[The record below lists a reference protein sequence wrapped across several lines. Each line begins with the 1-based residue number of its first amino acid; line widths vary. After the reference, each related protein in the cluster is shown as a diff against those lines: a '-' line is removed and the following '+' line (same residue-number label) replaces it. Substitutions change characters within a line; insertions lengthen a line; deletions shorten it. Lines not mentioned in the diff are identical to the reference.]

1 MGSACCVAAKDPN
14 LPNRTGGESLHRDVV
29 CSPSGSFQWDSRGR
43 FAGEIENPSYHTS
56 HVDSRNVSME
66 LKGSLSSERG
76 NLSDGGSIV
85 ENSVTPIF
93 LKSPVDEALVA
104 NLMTPTSDIV
114 IDIQFL
120 MLSPLCTLVPW
131 VVVSLFGIDFSL
143 FFLYVLIADLSMS
156 SNFSTVVKNPA
167 ESSIP
172 NLSFSIPSVFS
183 TPTADPLPNH
193 NYHHLPSSTPT
204 RWAHRSPAHPLL
216 RQISDSRIMDLKL
229 PDNSISEGRPSFVL
243 STCSNEMTAG
253 SICGSSDGWS
263 MRTFSELVASSQR
276 ERWSF
281 DSECFGSGR
290 HKISGS
296 SSRFS
301 YSPSMELQSCGAC
314 SKLLTERS
322 TWSNQKFISN
332 SDLSVVA
339 VLVCGHS
346 YHAECLEAMT
356 SEADRYDPACPI
368 CMVGDKHLSKLLSR
382 KGLRAESDIKAKNHK
397 ISRNRV
403 VDSYLDGG
411 FDVFDR
417 QKGIDLRGKVSK
429 MEPSSSARSS
439 FGKPFL
445 RRHFSLGSKWSRS
458 LSENDSAR
466 KKGFWARY
474 R

>member
-14 LPNRTGGESLHRDVV
+14 LPNRTGSESLRRDVV
-29 CSPSGSFQWDSRGR
+29 FSPSWSFQWDSRGR
-43 FAGEIENPSYHTS
+43 VAGEVENPSYHTS

-76 NLSDGGSIV
+76 NLSDGGSIM
-85 ENSVTPIF
+85 ENSVTPIS
-93 LKSPVDEALVA
+93 LKSPVDEELVA
-104 NLMTPTSDIV
+104 NLMTPS
-114 IDIQFL
+114 
-120 MLSPLCTLVPW
+120 S
-131 VVVSLFGIDFSL
+131 
-143 FFLYVLIADLSMS
+143 DLSMS
-156 SNFSTVVKNPA
+156 SNFSTVVKNPV

-193 NYHHLPSSTPT
+193 NYHHLPNSTPT

-216 RQISDSRIMDLKL
+216 RQISDSRIMGLKS

-243 STCSNEMTAG
+243 STCSNDMAAG
-253 SICGSSDGWS
+253 SLCGSSDGWS
-263 MRTFSELVASSQR
+263 MRTFSEMVASSQR

-281 DSECFGSGR
+281 DSECFSSGR

-296 SSRFS
+296 SGRFS

-322 TWSNQKFISN
+322 TWSNQKFLPSN
-332 SDLSVVA
+332 DLSVVA
-339 VLVCGHS
+339 VLVCGHA

-356 SEADRYDPACPI
+356 PEADRYDPACPI
-368 CMVGDKHLSKLLSR
+368 CMVGEKHFSKLSR
-382 KGLRAESDIKAKNHK
+382 KVLRAESEIKAKNHK
-397 ISRNRV
+397 VSRNRV

-411 FDVFDR
+411 FDVFDH
-417 QKGIDLRGKVSK
+417 QKDIDLGGKVSK

-474 R
+474 RKD

>member
-104 NLMTPTSDIV
+104 NLMTPTS
-114 IDIQFL
+114 
-120 MLSPLCTLVPW
+120 
-131 VVVSLFGIDFSL
+131 
-143 FFLYVLIADLSMS
+143 DLSMS

-322 TWSNQKFISN
+322 TWSNQKFIAN